1 MTKSE
6 IKNVLMTV
14 YPDELVDALLT
25 SYENALAE
33 YKKEHWQYFGNEIG
47 QFVEV
52 ARRMIEYQLDNHY
65 TPLAD
70 KLANFN
76 ERILT
81 AWENYDSTFSEVY
94 RIVIPRCL
102 YSMYCLRNKR
112 GMIHKSHIDPNRM
125 DASVLLSNTKWVLAE
140 IFRQVST
147 MSFEDTE
154 SIVDS
159 IMCKETSI
167 VWDTGNCL
175 RVLDPKMSCKNK
187 VLCLL
192 YIKDGQ
198 LDVELQKSIEYKNT
212 TEFKRVLRT
221 LHREKLIEYIDSK
234 CLLSPI
240 GLIQAEVLLTK

>member
-1 MTKSE
+1 MTRSD
-6 IKNVLMTV
+6 IQNVLATT
-14 YPDELVDALLT
+14 YPLELVDSMLT

-33 YKKEHWQYFGNEIG
+33 YKKAHWQYFGNEVG

-52 ARRMIEYQLDNHY
+52 ARRMIEYQLDNRY

-81 AWENYDSTFSEVY
+81 AWENCDSKFSEVY

-125 DASVLLSNTKWVLAE
+125 DAAVLLSNMKWVLAE

-147 MSFEDTE
+147 MSFEETE
-154 SIVDS
+154 EIVNS
-159 IMCKETSI
+159 IMCKESSI

-175 RVLDPKMSCKNK
+175 RILDTKMSCKNK

-192 YIKDGQ
+192 YMKDGQ
-198 LDVELQKSIEYKNT
+198 SDTDLQKSTEYKNT

-221 LHREKLIEYIDSK
+221 LHKEKLIEYSDSK
-234 CLLSPI
+234 CILSPMGLIEAEKLLS
-240 GLIQAEVLLTK
+240 K

>member
-1 MTKSE
+1 MTRSDIQK
-6 IKNVLMTV
+6 VLTTV
-14 YPDELVDALLT
+14 YPTELVDSMLT

-52 ARRMIEYQLDNHY
+52 ARRMIEYQLDNRY

-70 KLANFN
+70 KLSNFN

-81 AWENYDSTFSEVY
+81 AWENYDSKFSEVY

-102 YSMYCLRNKR
+102 YLMYCLRNKR

-147 MSFEDTE
+147 MSFEETE
-154 SIVDS
+154 EIVNS
-159 IMCKETSI
+159 IMCKESSI

-175 RVLDPKMSCKNK
+175 RILDTKMSCKNK

-192 YIKDGQ
+192 YMKDGQ
-198 LDVELQKSIEYKNT
+198 SDADLQKSTEYKNT
-212 TEFKRVLRT
+212 TEFKRVLKA
-221 LHREKLIEYIDSK
+221 LHKEKLIEYTDSK
-234 CLLSPI
+234 CILSPT
-240 GLIQAEVLLTK
+240 GLMEAEILLTK

>member
-1 MTKSE
+1 MTKSD
-6 IKNVLMTV
+6 IKNTLTTV
-14 YPDELVDALLT
+14 YPTELVESMLT
-25 SYENALAE
+25 SYENALTE
-33 YKKEHWQYFGNEIG
+33 YKKGHWQYFGNEIG

-52 ARRMIEYQLDNHY
+52 ARRMIEYQLDNRY

-81 AWENYDSTFSEVY
+81 AWENYDSKFSEVY

-147 MSFEDTE
+147 MSFEKTE
-154 SIVDS
+154 EIVNSI
-159 IMCKETSI
+159 IRKESSI
-167 VWDTGNCL
+167 VWDTGDGL
-175 RVLDPKMSCKNK
+175 RILDTKMSCKNK

-192 YIKDGQ
+192 YMKDGQ
-198 LDVELQKSIEYKNT
+198 LDTDLQKSTEYKNT
-212 TEFKRVLRT
+212 TEFKRVLRS
-221 LHREKLIEYIDSK
+221 LHKEKLIEYSDSK
-234 CLLSPI
+234 CILSPT
-240 GLIQAEVLLTK
+240 GLIEAETLLTK

>member
-1 MTKSE
+1 MKKSD
-6 IKNVLMTV
+6 IKNTLTIV
-14 YPDELVDALLT
+14 YPTELVESMLT
-25 SYENALAE
+25 SYENAIAE

-52 ARRMIEYQLDNHY
+52 ARRMIEYQLDNRY

-70 KLANFN
+70 KLTNFN

-81 AWENYDSTFSEVY
+81 AWENYDSKFSEVY

-125 DASVLLSNTKWVLAE
+125 DATVLLSNMKWVLAE

-147 MSFEDTE
+147 MSFEETE
-154 SIVDS
+154 EIVNS
-159 IMCKETSI
+159 IMCKESSV

-175 RVLDPKMSCKNK
+175 RILDTKMSCKNK

-192 YIKDGQ
+192 YMKNGQ
-198 LDVELQKSIEYKNT
+198 LDTDLQNSTEYKNT

-221 LHREKLIEYIDSK
+221 LHKEKLIEYADSK
-234 CLLSPI
+234 CILSPT
-240 GLIQAEVLLTK
+240 GLIKAETLLTK

>member
-1 MTKSE
+1 MTRSD
-6 IKNVLMTV
+6 IQNVLATA
-14 YPDELVDALLT
+14 YPSELVDSMLA

-52 ARRMIEYQLDNHY
+52 ARRMIEYQLDNRY

-81 AWENYDSTFSEVY
+81 AWENYDSKFSEVY

-140 IFRQVST
+140 IFRQIST
-147 MSFEDTE
+147 MSFEETE
-154 SIVDS
+154 EIVNS
-159 IMCKETSI
+159 IMCKESSI

-175 RVLDPKMSCKNK
+175 RILDTKMSCKNK

-192 YIKDGQ
+192 YMKDGQ
-198 LDVELQKSIEYKNT
+198 SDTDLQKSIEYKNT
-212 TEFKRVLRT
+212 TEFKHVLRL
-221 LHREKLIEYIDSK
+221 LHKEKFIEYADSK
-234 CLLSPI
+234 CIISPK
-240 GLIQAEVLLTK
+240 GLTEAENLLTK

>member
-1 MTKSE
+1 MTRSDIQK
-6 IKNVLMTV
+6 VLMTV
-14 YPDELVDALLT
+14 YPAELVDSMLT
-25 SYENALAE
+25 SYEKALTE

-52 ARRMIEYQLDNHY
+52 ARRMIEYQLDNRY

-81 AWENYDSTFSEVY
+81 AWGNYDSKVSEVY

-112 GMIHKSHIDPNRM
+112 GMIHKSHIDPNKM

-147 MSFEDTE
+147 MSFEETE
-154 SIVDS
+154 EIINS
-159 IMCKETSI
+159 IMRKESSI

-175 RVLDPKMSCKNK
+175 RILNTKMSCKNK

-192 YIKDGQ
+192 YMKDSQ
-198 LDVELQKSIEYKNT
+198 TDTDLQKSTEYKNT
-212 TEFKRVLRT
+212 TEFKRVLKT
-221 LHREKLIEYIDSK
+221 LHKEKLIEYFDSK
-234 CLLSPI
+234 CMLSPT
-240 GLIQAEVLLTK
+240 GLIEAESLLTR

>member
-1 MTKSE
+1 MTKSD
-6 IKNVLMTV
+6 IKNTLTTV
-14 YPDELVDALLT
+14 YPTELVESMLT
-25 SYENALAE
+25 SYENALTE

-52 ARRMIEYQLDNHY
+52 ARRMIEYQLDNRY

-81 AWENYDSTFSEVY
+81 AWENYDSKFSEVY

-147 MSFEDTE
+147 MSFEETE
-154 SIVDS
+154 EIVNS
-159 IMCKETSI
+159 IMRKESSI
-167 VWDTGNCL
+167 VWDTGDGL
-175 RVLDPKMSCKNK
+175 RILDTKMSCKNK

-192 YIKDGQ
+192 YMKDGQ
-198 LDVELQKSIEYKNT
+198 LDTDLQKSTEYKNT
-212 TEFKRVLRT
+212 TEFKRVLRS
-221 LHREKLIEYIDSK
+221 LHKEKFIEYSDSK
-234 CLLSPI
+234 CILSPM
-240 GLIQAEVLLTK
+240 GLIEAETLLTK

>member
-1 MTKSE
+1 MTRSD
-6 IKNVLMTV
+6 IQNVLATA
-14 YPDELVDALLT
+14 YPSELVDSMLT

-52 ARRMIEYQLDNHY
+52 ARRMIEYQLDNRY

-81 AWENYDSTFSEVY
+81 AWENYDSKFSEVY

-147 MSFEDTE
+147 MSFEETE
-154 SIVDS
+154 EIVNS
-159 IMCKETSI
+159 IMCKESSI
-167 VWDTGNCL
+167 IWDTGNGL
-175 RVLDPKMSCKNK
+175 RILDTKMSCKNK

-192 YIKDGQ
+192 YMKNGQ
-198 LDVELQKSIEYKNT
+198 LDTDLQKSTEYKNT

-221 LHREKLIEYIDSK
+221 LHKEKLIEYADSK
-234 CLLSPI
+234 CILSPT
-240 GLIQAEVLLTK
+240 GLIEAETLLTK

>member
-1 MTKSE
+1 MTRND
-6 IKNVLMTV
+6 IQNVLTTV
-14 YPDELVDALLT
+14 YPPELVNSMLT

-52 ARRMIEYQLDNHY
+52 ARRMIEYQLDNRY
-65 TPLAD
+65 TPLAK
-70 KLANFN
+70 KLDNFN
-76 ERILT
+76 EKILT
-81 AWENYDSTFSEVY
+81 AWENYDSKFSEVY

-147 MSFEDTE
+147 MSFEETE
-154 SIVDS
+154 EIVNS
-159 IMCKETSI
+159 IMRKEASI
-167 VWDTGNCL
+167 VWDTGNGL
-175 RVLDPKMSCKNK
+175 RILDTKMSCKNK

-192 YIKDGQ
+192 YIKNGQ
-198 LDVELQKSIEYKNT
+198 VDTDLQKSTEYKNT

-221 LHREKLIEYIDSK
+221 LHKEKLIEYADSK
-234 CLLSPI
+234 CILSPT
-240 GLIQAEVLLTK
+240 GLIEAETLLTK

>member
-1 MTKSE
+1 MTRND
-6 IKNVLMTV
+6 IQNVLTTV
-14 YPDELVDALLT
+14 YPLELVDSMLT

-52 ARRMIEYQLDNHY
+52 ARRMIEYQLDNRY

-81 AWENYDSTFSEVY
+81 AWENYDSKFSEVY

-147 MSFEDTE
+147 MSFEETE
-154 SIVDS
+154 EIVNS
-159 IMCKETSI
+159 IMRKEASI
-167 VWDTGNCL
+167 VWDTGNGL
-175 RVLDPKMSCKNK
+175 RILDTKMSCKNK

-192 YIKDGQ
+192 YMKNGQ
-198 LDVELQKSIEYKNT
+198 LDTDLQKSTEYKNI

-221 LHREKLIEYIDSK
+221 LHKEKLVEYADSK
-234 CLLSPI
+234 CILSPT
-240 GLIQAEVLLTK
+240 GLIEAETLLTK

>member
-1 MTKSE
+1 MTKSD
-6 IKNVLMTV
+6 IKNTLTIV
-14 YPDELVDALLT
+14 YPTELVESLLT

-52 ARRMIEYQLDNHY
+52 ARRMIEYQLDNRY
-65 TPLAD
+65 TPLAN

-81 AWENYDSTFSEVY
+81 AWENYDSKFSEVY

-125 DASVLLSNTKWVLAE
+125 DATVLLSNMKWVLAE

-147 MSFEDTE
+147 MSFEETE
-154 SIVDS
+154 EIVNSI
-159 IMCKETSI
+159 ICKESSV

-175 RVLDPKMSCKNK
+175 RILDTKMSCKNK

-192 YIKDGQ
+192 YMKNGQ
-198 LDVELQKSIEYKNT
+198 SDTDLQKSIEYKNT

-221 LHREKLIEYIDSK
+221 LHKEKLIEYADSK
-234 CLLSPI
+234 CILSPT
-240 GLIQAEVLLTK
+240 GLIKAETLLTK